1 MKRIKAF
8 TVITIL
14 VLLAVSFTGCGKTVF
29 GVTDNTEKQITITA
43 QNADKDAYLMVG
55 TLEVADGEQ
64 IVITSG
70 LEKGSVRV
78 EIVAAPEDQSIDVFP
93 DMEGAAIITADV
105 SGADAAS
112 GTVPAG
118 FYLVRATC
126 LEKAAGTVLIE
137 VKPAR

>member
-14 VLLAVSFTGCGKTVF
+14 VLLAVSLTGCGKNSF
-29 GVTDNTEKQITITA
+29 GVTENTGKLMTITA

-78 EIVAAPEDQSIDVFP
+78 EIIAAPEDQSIDYFP
-93 DMEGAAIITADV
+93 EMDGDAIITADV

-112 GTVPAG
+112 GTAPAG
-118 FYLVRATC
+118 LYMVRAAC
-126 LEKAAGTVLIE
+126 LEKATGTVQIE
-137 VKPAR
+137 VKPAL

>member
-8 TVITIL
+8 TVVAIL

-29 GVTDNTEKQITITA
+29 SVTDDTEKQMTITA
-43 QNADKDAYLMVG
+43 QKADKDAFLMGG

-78 EIVAAPEDQSIDVFP
+78 EIIAAPEDQSIDIFP
-93 DMEGAAIITADV
+93 EMDGDAVITADV
-105 SGADAAS
+105 SGADTAS
-112 GTVPAG
+112 GTAPAG
-118 FYLVRATC
+118 SYLVRATC
-126 LEKAAGTVLIE
+126 LEKAAGTVQIE
-137 VKPAR
+137 VKPAQ